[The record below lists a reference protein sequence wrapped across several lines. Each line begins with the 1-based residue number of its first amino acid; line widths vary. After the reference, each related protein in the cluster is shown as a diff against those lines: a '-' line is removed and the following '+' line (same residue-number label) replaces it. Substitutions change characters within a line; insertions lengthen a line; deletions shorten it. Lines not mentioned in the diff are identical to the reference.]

1 MFTPLKESIMKDPRY
16 NKLAELLVT
25 YSTELK
31 DGEHVLIEAI
41 DMPREM
47 VIELVKVVQSV
58 GAHAHV
64 ALRDTQIS
72 CAVCAGGSD
81 NAFEIMAE
89 YDLERMKRMDA
100 YIALR
105 GSHNSSEA
113 TGVPPD
119 RIKAQGRIIW
129 KPVHMEQRLNH
140 TKWCVLRW
148 PTPAMAQLAG
158 MSTEAFE
165 DYYFDVCTLDYSR
178 MAEAA
183 EPLVALMKATDRV
196 HIQGPG
202 DTDLSFSIKDIP
214 AVPCCGDMNIPDG
227 EVFTAPVKD
236 SINGVIHYNTPT
248 MYHGLTFKNVR
259 LEFKDGKIVG
269 CTADQGAE
277 FLDEIFNTDDGAR
290 YVGEFAIGFNPYI
303 KEAMNDILFDEKI
316 DGSLHFTPGNAYDV
330 ACNGNKSEIHWDMVL
345 IQRPEY
351 GGGTISFDGEI
362 IRKDGLF
369 VTDRLLAL
377 NPENLIGEA
386 CSV

>member
-1 MFTPLKESIMKDPRY
+1 MKDPRY
-16 NKLAELLVT
+16 TKLAELLVT
-25 YSTELK
+25 YSTDLQ
-31 DGEHVLIEAI
+31 DGEHVLIEASDI
-41 DMPREM
+41 PREM
-47 VIELVKVVQSV
+47 VIELIKVVQSV

-64 ALRDTQIS
+64 VLRDNQIS
-72 CAVCAGGSD
+72 CVLCAGSSD
-81 NAFEIMAE
+81 DSFEIMAE

-100 YIALR
+100 YIALL
-105 GSHNSSEA
+105 GTHNISEA
-113 TGVPPD
+113 MGISSD
-119 RIKAQGRIIW
+119 RMQAQGRIHG

-148 PTPAMAQLAG
+148 PTPSMAQLAG
-158 MSTEAFE
+158 MSTETFE
-165 DYYFDVCTLDYSR
+165 DFYFDVCTLDYSR

-183 EPLVALMKATDRV
+183 EQLVILMNETDKV

-202 DTDLSFSIKDIP
+202 DTNLTFSMKDIP

-248 MYHGLTFKNVR
+248 MYRGHSFKNIR
-259 LEFKDGKIVG
+259 LEFKDGKIIG
-269 CTADQGAE
+269 CTADQGSE
-277 FLDEIFNTDDGAR
+277 FLDEIFNTDEGAR
-290 YVGEFAIGFNPYI
+290 FVGEFAIGFNPYI

-330 ACNGNKSEIHWDMVL
+330 ACNGNKSEIHWDLVL

-351 GGGTISFDGEI
+351 GGGTISFDGEV
-362 IRKDGLF
+362 IRRDGVFVKDE
-369 VTDRLLAL
+369 LLGL
-377 NPENLIGEA
+377 NPENLISEP